1 MIINILLNQIDE
13 VRFTYSIVLIESIDD
28 RVIDVIFKRYVRS
41 DWF

>member
-13 VRFTYSIVLIESIDD
+13 VRFTYGIVLIESIDD